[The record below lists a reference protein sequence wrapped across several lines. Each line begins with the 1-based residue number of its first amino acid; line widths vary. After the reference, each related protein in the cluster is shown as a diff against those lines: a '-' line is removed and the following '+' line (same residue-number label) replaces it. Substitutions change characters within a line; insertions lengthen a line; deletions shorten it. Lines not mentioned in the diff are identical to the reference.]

1 MATIRDVAKL
11 AGVGIGTVSRTIS
24 GKGSVSSEK
33 RRRIEEAI
41 EKLDFRPSSVAQSLS
56 SRKLGIIGLLLPKL
70 GGAFYE
76 LILRTAED
84 ELRAHR
90 KYFVVATAAGDS
102 QEKESVEFLL
112 ARDCDGMLVFSSEI
126 SERSLLELESRFP
139 NIAVM
144 NRIVPTIEGKC
155 FVADHFEGGRLAA
168 QTLLDAGHTRIAAIT
183 GPQKRLD
190 ARLRQEGF
198 ASELATAGVLLD
210 EDLVL
215 EGDFSAP
222 GGRRCCDGL
231 LETEKPF
238 SAIFCANDT
247 MAMAA
252 ISRLQHHGRQV
263 PSDVAV
269 LGYDNLGYGE
279 FLAPPLTTID
289 SAIEAT
295 VRNACR
301 YLLGVCYGIEL
312 ESHRQFQPGVVWRES
327 V

>member
-1 MATIRDVAKL
+1 MWPNL
-11 AGVGIGTVSRTIS
+11 QE
-24 GKGSVSSEK
+24 SELEPFLEPSPEKEAYPPKK
-33 RRRIEEAI
+33 RHRIEEAI

-56 SRKLGIIGLLLPKL
+56 SRKLGIVGLLLPKL
-70 GGAFYE
+70 SGAFYE

-90 KYFVVATAAGDS
+90 KYFVMATGTGDS
-102 QEKESVEFLL
+102 QEKESFEFLL

-126 SERSLLELESRFP
+126 SERSLLDLESRFP
-139 NIAVM
+139 NIAIM
-144 NRIVPTIEGKC
+144 NRIVPTIEDKC

-168 QTLLDAGHTRIAAIT
+168 QTLIDAGHSRIAVIT
-183 GPQKRLD
+183 GPQHRLD

-198 ASELATAGVLLD
+198 ASELATAGIRLD
-210 EDLVL
+210 EDLVF
-215 EGDFSAP
+215 EGDFGAVS
-222 GGRRCCDGL
+222 GRYGCDRL
-231 LETEKPF
+231 LETAKPF
-238 SAIFCANDT
+238 SAVFCSNDT

-252 ISRLQHHGRQV
+252 LSRLQQRGRQV

-269 LGYDNLGYGE
+269 LGYDNLEYGA

-301 YLLGVCYGIEL
+301 YLLNVCYGIE
-312 ESHRQFQPGVVWRES
+312 SDFYRQFQPNVVWRQS